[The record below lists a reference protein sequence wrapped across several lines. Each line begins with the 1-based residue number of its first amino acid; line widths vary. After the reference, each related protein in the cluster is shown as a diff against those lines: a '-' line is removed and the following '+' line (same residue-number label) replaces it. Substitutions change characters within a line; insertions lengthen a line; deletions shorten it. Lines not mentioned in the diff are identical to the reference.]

1 MSSLLFVEAFGR
13 LLAREDQ
20 RGIVTEEEDLYS
32 VFTSRADLMGWS
44 STSATGRPL
53 LWGMNDAELTAGN
66 DRHRIGWVQVGPR
79 AGDIKPTKP
88 TKPTPL
94 PVRGYRYAPFGF
106 SRHAEPAVVL
116 PALVQCFDDSLRR
129 FGVVDLSGLQVT
141 AGYLE
146 SRTGCYVGGYSPGRN
161 YYNTILRGEVHALIA
176 FDHEMLG
183 GLKEA
188 ELLAGLQR
196 QRTSSFEFGPVVAVP
211 EQYAIKAGLEM
222 PIRSISPAHSGLGI
236 SVTLPEWTAGDAAW
250 ALAVVIDTARD
261 MAPDTRNFTVRMTR
275 TG

>member
-32 VFTSRADLMGWS
+32 VFTSLAELMGWS

-66 DRHRIGWVQVGPR
+66 DGHRIGWVQVGPR
-79 AGDIKPTKP
+79 AGDIEPAKTIEPTS
-88 TKPTPL
+88 L
-94 PVRGYRYAPFGF
+94 PARGYKYAPIGL
-106 SRHAEPAVVL
+106 SGHPEPAVVL

-141 AGYLE
+141 AASLE
-146 SRTGCYVGGYSPGRN
+146 PRTGTYSGGFLPGRN
-161 YYNTILRGEVHALIA
+161 YFNTISKAGAIALIA
-176 FDHEMLG
+176 FDQDMLG

-211 EQYAIKAGLEM
+211 EQYAIKAGLET
-222 PIRSISPAHSGLGI
+222 PIRSISPAHSDLGI